1 MNTAATHTHDAQPKK
16 SYLNSGNT
24 LGSWL
29 FTLDHKRIGVLYIFS
44 ILVFFVLGGLAA
56 FTFRLDLMS
65 SGIDGNKL
73 LTSEMYNK
81 LFTMHGIVM
90 IFFFLIPSIPGVLGN
105 FLIPIMVGAR
115 DMAFPRLNLLS
126 WYVYM
131 AGGLLAVGA
140 VAAGGVD
147 TGWTFY
153 TPYSTMYAN
162 SAVILAVAG
171 AFISGF
177 SSILTALNIVVTIHK
192 MRCPGLTW
200 FRLPLF
206 VWAMYSTSLLQI
218 LGTPVVATT
227 LALIFAEKAFGLPIF
242 DPTIGGDPILFQHL
256 FWFYSHPAVYIM
268 ILPAMGV
275 ISEVIACFSRRR
287 VYGYRFVAYS
297 SLAIGGVGFFVWGH
311 HMFVSSQSVWAG
323 LVFSFLTFFI
333 AIPTAIKILNW
344 MMTMHKGSVSF
355 DAPMLY
361 AFGFLGLFTIGGVT
375 GMFLS
380 TLGTNIHLHD
390 TYFVVAHFHYV
401 MVGGGVMGF
410 LAGIHFW
417 WPKITGRMYP
427 EVWARFAAIVIF
439 VGFNLTFFPQFQ
451 MGVHGADRRYHYYNE
466 AFQTLHIAST
476 AGATI
481 LGLGYIIV
489 VGYMVW
495 SLFCGRKVGANPFKA
510 RGLEWETTSPPP
522 TENFIN
528 PPVVVHEAYAYD
540 YASETSDRKLTG
552 TPTSS
557 ERSHV

>member
-1 MNTAATHTHDAQPKK
+1 MNTAVAQPSGAEPKK
-16 SYLNSGNT
+16 NYLTNGTT

-44 ILVFFVLGGLAA
+44 ILLFFLAGA
-56 FTFRLDLMS
+56 MAALFIRIDLLS
-65 SGIDGNKL
+65 SGAHGAHKL
-73 LTSEMYNK
+73 LTSETYNK

-105 FLIPIMVGAR
+105 FLIPVMVGAR

-126 WYVYM
+126 WYVYI
-131 AGGLLAVGA
+131 AGGVLALGA
-140 VAAGGVD
+140 IIAGGVD

-162 SAVILAVAG
+162 SHVILAVAG

-177 SSILTALNIVVTIHK
+177 SSILTALNIVVTVHK

-206 VWAMYSTSLLQI
+206 VWAMYATSLLQI
-218 LGTPVVATT
+218 LGTPVIATT
-227 LALIFAEKAFGLPIF
+227 LALIFAERAFHLPIF
-242 DPTIGGDPILFQHL
+242 NPFIGGDPVLFQHL

-287 VYGYRFVAYS
+287 IYGYRFVAYS
-297 SLAIGGVGFFVWGH
+297 SLAIGALGFFVWGH
-311 HMFVSSQSVWAG
+311 HMFVSSQSIWAG

-333 AIPTAIKILNW
+333 GIPTAIKLLNW

-355 DAPMLY
+355 EAPMLY

-375 GMFLS
+375 GLFLATS
-380 TLGTNIHLHD
+380 GTNVFLHD

-410 LAGIHFW
+410 LAGLHFW
-417 WPKITGRMYP
+417 WPKITGRLYP
-427 EVWARFAAIVIF
+427 DVWARFAAIIVF

-451 MGVHGADRRYHYYNE
+451 MGANGMNRRYHFYAE
-466 AFQTLHIAST
+466 QFQTLHIMST
-476 AGATI
+476 AGATV
-481 LGLGYIIV
+481 LGMGYLLV
-489 VGYMVW
+489 FGYMIW
-495 SLFCGRKVGANPFKA
+495 SLFYGKKASANPWGA
-510 RGLEWETTSPPP
+510 RGLEWETSTPPP
-522 TENFIN
+522 TENFLTS
-528 PPVVVHEAYAYD
+528 PVVIHEAYAYEFV
-540 YASETSDRKLTG
+540 SETSER
-552 TPTSS
+552 TPSGIPP
-557 ERSHV
+557 ERPHV